1 MNEVLFNNKYA
12 AQPFNYMIRR
22 SNYHSPEGGIS
33 IEQTTSNG
41 VWPIATITR
50 HDVVNMSFAL
60 NSATKVHF
68 RGDRYVHGWLHH
80 TFVPG
85 STKPTNGH
93 QNIGLNIIATAR
105 QFSNYILLIGRIL
118 NNNEFQPEHGI
129 LVKDKD
135 IVNIPLLLE
144 MIANQKVFKKAIR
157 TLSPTQQAFVTAYR
171 NMQLQ
176 HTLFGLVTIQ
186 IKPQLEKLLNIR
198 DDSLLKEISL
208 TQDILDLI
216 INYQIP
222 LDVLSVDKLDNC
234 HKVPMTAKD
243 EVEIV
248 RKQVKSLKVYLC
260 KLYMYVYICVY
271 SFIRME
277 LML

>member
-1 MNEVLFNNKYA
+1 MTPADVTAYINNYYLNEVLFKNRYA

-22 SNYHSPEGGIS
+22 SSYHSPEGGIS
-33 IEQTTSNG
+33 IEQTTNNG

-144 MIANQKVFKKAIR
+144 MIANQKVFKKAIK

-222 LDVLSVDKLDNC
+222 LDVLSVDKL
-234 HKVPMTAKD
+234 
-243 EVEIV
+243 EVFAAPSANVAISIPDIEVV
-248 RKQVKSLKVYLC
+248 RNQVKAMKVIVFY
-260 KLYMYVYICVY
+260 
-271 SFIRME
+271 
-277 LML
+277 